1 MGTDVKLFRIY
12 AVLTAGQV
20 ASRLLGLLAFAW
32 LARALNPEGYGAA
45 EYVIGIALVVS
56 ILIDG
61 GSNVVGVRRAIE
73 SPTALPGLAFQ
84 ILAARL
90 IFAAIGLPIFALVA
104 FSTATSIVPGGL
116 AWLFAASLLA
126 ASWRHEWMFQAT
138 GRIHNVAW
146 AQVIRAGVFAALAW
160 LLVRGP
166 GDLVAVGWAELGAVA
181 AFTGYYLYFQHTRI
195 TPIRVRGSFRG
206 FAALVRESAVA
217 GGGNGIWHM
226 SQYAPLLM
234 IGALAGGP
242 QTAWFAASARISGA
256 LMVIPYV
263 YHYGLYPAVSR
274 AATREDGE
282 LRDLLAR
289 SCRVVAWAGIFLAL
303 SLTLLAEP
311 LVVLA
316 MGAKLAPAASMLR
329 IMAWVLPV
337 SLCSG
342 HALAALAAIGAQT
355 RLLWT
360 QLAGLA
366 AVVTV
371 GLLLRHVPDGQGY
384 AIASLASAVTL
395 WLVAHVFA
403 QRNGLHPPP
412 FLLALKPAVLA
423 AAVLV
428 GARLTDSGPWL
439 SLAWLA
445 AYAAAAPLAD
455 RKLLRDLSALG
466 RSSSESAPTT
476 WRRRRTG
483 SA

>member
-1 MGTDVKLFRIY
+1 MKLFRAY
-12 AVLTAGQV
+12 AVLSAGQI

-45 EYVIGIALVVS
+45 EYVIGIALVVT

-61 GSNVVGVRRAIE
+61 GSNLVGVRRAVD

-90 IFAAIGLPIFALVA
+90 IFAAIGLPVFALVA
-104 FSTATSIVPGGL
+104 FSTAKSAVPAGL

-126 ASWRHEWMFQAT
+126 APWRHEWMFQAT
-138 GRIHNVAW
+138 GRMHNVAW
-146 AQVIRAGVFAALAW
+146 AQIIRAGVFAALAW

-181 AFTGYYLYFQHTRI
+181 AFTGYFLYLQHTRI

-217 GGGNGIWHM
+217 GGGNTMWHM

-234 IGALAGGP
+234 IGALAGGA
-242 QTAWFAASARISGA
+242 QTAWFAASARIVGA

-274 AATREDGE
+274 AATRRDTE
-282 LRDLLAR
+282 LRDLLAQ
-289 SCRVVAWAGIFLAL
+289 SCRVAAWVGIFFAL

-311 LVVLA
+311 LVVLT

-329 IMAWVLPV
+329 IMVWVLPV
-337 SLCSG
+337 ALCSG
-342 HALAALAAIGAQT
+342 HALAALAAIGAQA

-360 QLAGLA
+360 QLAGLCT
-366 AVVTV
+366 VVVV
-371 GLLLRHVPDGQGY
+371 GFLLRDVPEGHGY
-384 AIASLASAVTL
+384 AIASLASAASL

-403 QRNGLHPPP
+403 RRQGLHPPP
-412 FLLALKPAVLA
+412 FRLALKPAVLA
-423 AAVLV
+423 ALVLV
-428 GARLTDSGPWL
+428 AARLTDSGPWL
-439 SLAWLA
+439 ALAWLA

-455 RKLLRDLSALG
+455 RNLLRDVLALG
-466 RSSSESAPTT
+466 RSSAAAAPTA
-476 WRRRRTG
+476 WREAG
-483 SA
+483 PA

>member
-1 MGTDVKLFRIY
+1 MKLLRVY
-12 AVLTAGQV
+12 VVLSAGQI

-32 LARALNPEGYGAA
+32 LARALDPMGYGAA

-56 ILIDG
+56 ILIDS
-61 GSNVVGVRRAIE
+61 GSSAVGVRRAIE
-73 SPTALPGLAFQ
+73 SPAALPALAFQ
-84 ILAARL
+84 IFAARL
-90 IFAAIGLPIFALVA
+90 VFAAIGLPIFALVA
-104 FSTATSIVPGGL
+104 FSRPSSIVPAGL

-126 ASWRHEWMFQAT
+126 APWRHEWMFQAT
-138 GRIHNVAW
+138 GRMHYVAW

-181 AFTGYYLYFQHTRI
+181 ALTAYCLYLQHTRI
-195 TPIRVRGSFRG
+195 TPIRVRGTFGG
-206 FAALVRESAVA
+206 FAALARESAIA

-226 SQYAPLLM
+226 SQYAPLLL
-234 IGALAGGP
+234 IGALAGGVLS
-242 QTAWFAASARISGA
+242 AWFAASARIGGA

-289 SCRVVAWAGIFLAL
+289 SCRVAAWAGIFLAL
-303 SLTLLAEP
+303 CLTLLAEP

-316 MGAKLAPAASMLR
+316 MGSKLASAAPMLR

-342 HALAALAAIGAQT
+342 HALAALASIGAQA

-360 QLAGLA
+360 QIAGLA
-366 AVVTV
+366 TVVTV
-371 GLLLRHVPDGQGY
+371 GLLLRDVPEGHGY
-384 AIASLASAVTL
+384 AIAFVSSAVAL
-395 WLVAHVFA
+395 WLVAHLFA
-403 QRNGLHPPP
+403 QRQGLHPPP
-412 FLLALKPAVLA
+412 FRLALKPVLVA
-423 AAVLV
+423 AAVLIA
-428 GARLTDSGPWL
+428 ARVTDSGPWL
-439 SLAWLA
+439 SLGWLA

-455 RKLLRDLSALG
+455 RKLLRDVSALG
-466 RSSSESAPTT
+466 RSSSAAAPTT
-476 WRRRRTG
+476 WSSAG